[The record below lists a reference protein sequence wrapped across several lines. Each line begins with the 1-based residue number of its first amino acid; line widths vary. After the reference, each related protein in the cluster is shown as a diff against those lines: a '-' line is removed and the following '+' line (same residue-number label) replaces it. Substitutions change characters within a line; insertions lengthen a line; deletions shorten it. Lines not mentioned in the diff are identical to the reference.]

1 MFHINFS
8 PQRVFM
14 EINSKS
20 KMEGG
25 PKGVAIE
32 NHTVAVCSPEF
43 GIKIFSFRERP

>member
-1 MFHINFS
+1 
-8 PQRVFM
+8 M

-32 NHTVAVCSPEF
+32 NHSVAVCSPEF